1 MLVTCASCLTKF
13 SLDESKIPP
22 TGAKVRCSRCHHVF
36 YVTSPPETKEE
47 IIENLESFAKYHEEL
62 MEPNQKE
69 IKRPSPSEEDGKEE
83 PSEREGPSEK
93 EEETFLFSEKISAE
107 KMEQTIP
114 EKPIE
119 EERAE
124 IKVTKPKRMVQE
136 KKRGPSLFFILLV
149 ILILLIFGFFYLW
162 TKSGTSGKLYSLLEY
177 PIQKATYIW
186 GQIWGTEK
194 EGLIVRDLNGY
205 DENIGEVPIYVI
217 EGKVD
222 NQSSFIKK
230 HIKIKV
236 VIFDQN
242 KIRLEEKETVCGR
255 TISREELKNLPDSF
269 FKGTM
274 MIRPKLEKDMISPPK
289 KAVPFMVVFKNLST
303 PAKEFQ
309 VEIIEAPN
317 L

>member
-1 MLVTCASCLTKF
+1 MIVTCASCLTKF
-13 SLDESKIPP
+13 NLDESKIPP

-62 MEPNQKE
+62 MEHNQQEMK
-69 IKRPSPSEEDGKEE
+69 KPSPSEED
-83 PSEREGPSEK
+83 ERERPSEK

-107 KMEQTIP
+107 KIEQAIP

-119 EERAE
+119 EEMAE
-124 IKVTKPKRMVQE
+124 IEVTKPKRMIQE

-149 ILILLIFGFFYLW
+149 ILILLVFGFFYLW

-177 PIQKATYIW
+177 PIQKATYVW
-186 GQIWGTEK
+186 EQIWGTEK

-205 DENIGEVPIYVI
+205 DEKIGEVPIYVI

-222 NQSSFIKK
+222 NQSRFIKK
-230 HIKIKV
+230 HIKIKI

-242 KIRLEEKETVCGR
+242 RTKLEEKETVCGR
-255 TISREELKNLPDSF
+255 IMSREELKNLPDTFS
-269 FKGTM
+269 KGAM
-274 MIRPKLEKDMISPPK
+274 MIQPKIEKDMISLPK
-289 KAVPFMVVFKNLST
+289 KTVPFMVVFKNLSI

-309 VEIIEAPN
+309 VEIVEAPN